1 MDKKYVVGI
10 DSGTQST
17 RVIIFDTRGQKVC
30 MGIAAHPP
38 LIAEKA
44 GYAVHDYDDL
54 WNGLCHA
61 CDDLFSKFEG
71 DVHEIAAIGLSGQR
85 GTTFFVG
92 EDNRQLCRPISWM
105 DLRWRENASHLP
117 PSTEAMDP
125 WCDYLRNYSRMNWMK
140 TNSPELAGK
149 IHKYLT
155 APGYMGYQLFGGY
168 VDTLANNLGMPVD
181 REQWALYEDDEV
193 FEKMGLKRS
202 QLARF
207 VEPGQV
213 MGHVTAEAA
222 ALTGFPEG
230 CPVVA
235 CAGDKQCEVLGSGSI
250 SDGQAYITL
259 GTLSGLDIVGE
270 KYIPDAYKKLK
281 HRTYLASV
289 PGTWHAEAAISKGFW
304 LVSWFRDNLAEG
316 LDAKAEKLGMT
327 IEAYLDREAESIPAG
342 SEGLVTIP
350 DWKSNWDKPA
360 AKGMFIGFDH
370 RHKRAHMFRS
380 LIEGIVMQL
389 KVSTDE
395 MCGIIGKS
403 ITELRVGGGGSKS
416 VTAVQTIADV
426 FNIPVK
432 KSVETETCSLG
443 CAICA
448 AVGAGIFP
456 DFQQAVEAMGQQ
468 TETYTPIAE
477 HHAVYQKLMDR
488 VFSQC
493 YTINEDLLKEIA
505 KITA

>member
-30 MGIAAHPP
+30 MGTAAHPP

-61 CDDLFSKFEG
+61 CDDLFSKFKG

-85 GTTFFVG
+85 VTFLSERITASFAG
-92 EDNRQLCRPISWM
+92 PSAGWICG
-105 DLRWRENASHLP
+105 WRENAGHLP
-117 PSTEAMDP
+117 PSTEEMDP

-140 TNSPELAGK
+140 TNSPVLAGK

-213 MGHVTAEAA
+213 MGHITAEAA

-270 KYIPDAYKKLK
+270 KYIPDAY
-281 HRTYLASV
+281 
-289 PGTWHAEAAISKGFW
+289 P
-304 LVSWFRDNLAEG
+304 
-316 LDAKAEKLGMT
+316 
-327 IEAYLDREAESIPAG
+327 
-342 SEGLVTIP
+342 
-350 DWKSNWDKPA
+350 KS
-360 AKGMFIGFDH
+360 
-370 RHKRAHMFRS
+370 
-380 LIEGIVMQL
+380 
-389 KVSTDE
+389 
-395 MCGIIGKS
+395 
-403 ITELRVGGGGSKS
+403 
-416 VTAVQTIADV
+416 
-426 FNIPVK
+426 
-432 KSVETETCSLG
+432 
-443 CAICA
+443 
-448 AVGAGIFP
+448 
-456 DFQQAVEAMGQQ
+456 
-468 TETYTPIAE
+468 
-477 HHAVYQKLMDR
+477 
-488 VFSQC
+488 
-493 YTINEDLLKEIA
+493 
-505 KITA
+505 